1 MGKSFLVNYII
12 AALGVDPETE
22 VAFVALT
29 GKAAQV
35 LKEKGNP
42 NPTTVHKLI
51 YHAEQQKDGS
61 YKFKLKEQLDN
72 PDLKVIV
79 VDEVS
84 MLPNTMW
91 EQLLT
96 YPVYIIALGDPG
108 QLSPINKDEDNH
120 LLEHPHV
127 FLDEIMR

>member
-1 MGKSFLVNYII
+1 MNFII

-51 YHAEQQKDGS
+51 YHARQQKDGS
-61 YKFKLKEQLDN
+61 YEFEPKEQLDN

-79 VDEVS
+79 VDEIS
-84 MLPNTMW
+84 MLPKTMW

-96 YPVYIIALGDPG
+96 YPVYILGLGDPG
-108 QLSPINKDEDNH
+108 
-120 LLEHPHV
+120 
-127 FLDEIMR
+127 